1 MIIGLQEIEDAAK
14 TKPPG
19 WREAVLAAGQ
29 VNRGLL
35 HISRAR
41 FAALSVSYAQLGDAV
56 ATAAKPIARAVD
68 RVAKTNLAGCG
79 GCAKRHQKWN
89 GGAKAV

>member
-1 MIIGLQEIEDAAK
+1 MIISVKEIEEAAE
-14 TKPPG
+14 TKPAG

-29 VNRGLL
+29 INRGLL
-35 HISRAR
+35 HISRAK
-41 FAALSVSYAQLGDAV
+41 FAALSVSYSQLGDAV

-79 GCAKRHQKWN
+79 GCAKRHAKWN
-89 GGAKAV
+89 GGAKPV